1 MGLPGEA
8 PSPSLCSPLSL
19 SHPSPNLHPLCSLAS
34 KFTECFPLTHWIQ
47 TKEVPPS
54 LGRSKVSSACF
65 QKGGSPVSLLVFL
78 VPPHCHGA
86 GIGPHVCGW
95 KLLGAVAG
103 KEMESWRWNSAAG
116 LSPYLAVKGF
126 PDPRGQ
132 GQPVSLSPSPMSFS
146 STPTNVPELPWQGW
160 ADPCGPN

>member
-1 MGLPGEA
+1 MLSPYPLDTNKGGAPFPGPVKGLFC
-8 PSPSLCSPLSL
+8 L
-19 SHPSPNLHPLCSLAS
+19 
-34 KFTECFPLTHWIQ
+34 FTEGRIPSQPFSFPC
-47 TKEVPPS
+47 P
-54 LGRSKVSSACF
+54 
-65 QKGGSPVSLLVFL
+65 
-78 VPPHCHGA
+78 PPHCHGA